1 MIGFTA
7 RAARQFRDLRQHY
20 EELGRPAALRALIHA
35 VDDAG
40 RRIEADPRAGLS
52 APRPY
57 PELARPGWKWLKA
70 GRYWIAYT
78 QADPPEISAV
88 FFETANIPGRL

>member
-7 RAARQFRDLRQHY
+7 RAARQFRDLRQYY
-20 EELGRPAALRALIHA
+20 EQHEREAALRALIQA
-35 VDDAG
+35 VEDAA
-40 RRIEADPRAGLS
+40 RRIEASPGAGLP

-57 PELARPGWKWLKA
+57 PQLARPGWKWLKA

-78 QADPPEISAV
+78 TTDSPEITAV
-88 FFETANIPGRL
+88 FFETADIPSRL